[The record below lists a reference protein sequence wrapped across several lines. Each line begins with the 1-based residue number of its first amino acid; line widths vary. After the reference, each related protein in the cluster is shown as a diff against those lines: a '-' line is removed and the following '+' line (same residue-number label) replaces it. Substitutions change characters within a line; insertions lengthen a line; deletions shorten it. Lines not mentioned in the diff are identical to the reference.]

1 MQLSDGALTKSRS
14 CIVKQRMNEQGN
26 ATVNYILFLRM
37 VIKFSGGWQQATAL
51 TLFIFYYTNHSPFK
65 KTKNT
70 QLFVPWTVNP
80 YDLRAQCSF
89 TTSESITTSLILIT
103 VKVTTCDSQQNPWAS
118 TSSHP
123 SQYPVQAFIRS
134 SMDLCNFLCSAENWA
149 FSSYISRRSVP

>member
-26 ATVNYILFLRM
+26 ATVNYIFFKRM

-65 KTKNT
+65 KTNT

-80 YDLRAQCSF
+80 YDLRTQCSF